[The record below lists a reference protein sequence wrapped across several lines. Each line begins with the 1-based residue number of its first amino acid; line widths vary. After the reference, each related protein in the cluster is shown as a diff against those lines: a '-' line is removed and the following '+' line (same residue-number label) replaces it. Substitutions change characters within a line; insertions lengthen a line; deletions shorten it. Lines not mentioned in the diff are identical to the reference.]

1 MTAYLNDR
9 VLDNGL
15 TVLDTE
21 VTGIHYCS
29 SLPADYAGTLTA
41 SLGNK
46 TGISVGSPAARSPTG
61 RKVTVA
67 AVTNGAATA
76 SGTITHYALVDSVNS
91 RLLAAKT
98 VAIQK
103 AVNNGDTITSPAF
116 DLGIPGPA

>member
-1 MTAYLNDR
+1 MTAFLNDR

-29 SLPADYAGTLTA
+29 SLPSDYAGTLTA

-46 TGISVGSPAARSPTG
+46 TGISVGSPAARSPSG

-67 AVTNGAATA
+67 AVTNGSATA

-91 RLLAAKT
+91 RLLAAQT
-98 VAIQK
+98 VAVSK
-103 AVNNGDTITSPAF
+103 VVNNGDTITSPAF
-116 DLGIPGPA
+116 DIGIPGP

>member
-21 VTGIHYCS
+21 ATGIHYCS
-29 SLPADYAGTLTA
+29 SLPSDYATTLTA

-91 RLLAAKT
+91 RLLAATTIAVQKT
-98 VAIQK
+98 
-103 AVNNGDTITSPAF
+103 VNNGDTITSPAF
-116 DLGIPGPA
+116 DLGIPAPA

>member
-1 MTAYLNDR
+1 MTAFLNDR

-29 SLPADYAGTLTA
+29 SLPTDYASTLTA

-61 RKVTVA
+61 RKVTIA
-67 AVTNGAATA
+67 AVTDGAATG

-91 RLLAAKT
+91 RLLAAQTIAVSKT
-98 VAIQK
+98 V
-103 AVNNGDTITSPAF
+103 NNLDVITSPAF
-116 DLGIPGPA
+116 DIGIPGPA

>member
-29 SLPADYAGTLTA
+29 ALPTDYANVATVT
-41 SLGNK
+41 LGNK

-67 AVTNGAATA
+67 AVTNGSATA
-76 SGTITHYALVDSVNS
+76 SGTITHYALVETIAVS
-91 RLLAAKT
+91 KT
-98 VAIQK
+98 
-103 AVNNGDTITSPAF
+103 VNNGDTITSPAF
-116 DLGIPGPA
+116 DLGIPAPA

>member
-29 SLPADYAGTLTA
+29 SLPSDYASTLTA

-46 TGISVGSPAARSPTG
+46 TGISVGSPAARTPSG

-91 RLLAAKT
+91 RLLAAQTIAVSKT
-98 VAIQK
+98 
-103 AVNNGDTITSPAF
+103 VNNGDTITSPAF
-116 DLGIPGPA
+116 DIGIPGPA

>member
-29 SLPADYAGTLTA
+29 ALPTDYANVATVT
-41 SLGNK
+41 LGNK

-67 AVTNGAATA
+67 AVTNGTATA

-91 RLLAAKT
+91 RLLAAQTIAVSKT
-98 VAIQK
+98 
-103 AVNNGDTITSPAF
+103 VNNGDTITSPAF
-116 DLGIPGPA
+116 DIGIPGPA